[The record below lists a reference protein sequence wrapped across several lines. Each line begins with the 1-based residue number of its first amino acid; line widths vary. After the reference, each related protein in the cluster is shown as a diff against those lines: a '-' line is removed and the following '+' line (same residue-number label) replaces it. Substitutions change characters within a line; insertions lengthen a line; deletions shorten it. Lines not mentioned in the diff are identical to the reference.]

1 MVLRLRRSR
10 RGHKK
15 SEEEALRR
23 VGSLSLCSICRAPF
37 RSVDLLGRKMSKKL
51 GQPARL
57 SSHETSLI
65 SPSLLSLGSP
75 FRHFQSRGIYCSR
88 LQPLIPN
95 LRRTD
100 REMGEGERGRE
111 GERERGREGEMES
124 ISKYQAAEK
133 ALHIAKSYPRPKVSH
148 KSEATAEVE
157 NPFV

>member
-10 RGHKK
+10 RGHKN
-15 SEEEALRR
+15 SEEEEALGR

-100 REMGEGERGRE
+100 REMGERGRQ
-111 GERERGREGEMES
+111 GERERGRGGERKRGRDGVDIE
-124 ISKYQAAEK
+124 ISSGRKGVAHRQK
-133 ALHIAKSYPRPKVSH
+133 LSSAKSFAQK
-148 KSEATAEVE
+148 
-157 NPFV
+157 

>member
-1 MVLRLRRSR
+1 M
-10 RGHKK
+10 
-15 SEEEALRR
+15 
-23 VGSLSLCSICRAPF
+23 GSLSLCSICRAPF

-111 GERERGREGEMES
+111 GERERWSRYRN
-124 ISKYQAAEK
+124 IK
-133 ALHIAKSYPRPKVSH
+133 RPKRRCTSPKVILGQKFRTKVKRRQRWKILS
-148 KSEATAEVE
+148 SEREPLGNDLRCTED
-157 NPFV
+157 FGY